1 MNDIINKNVN
11 LYTYIITS
19 HTPAYHTFYNT
30 NQTINICNII
40 NNMLTHMSDLYIDK
54 IFSPLN
60 YDVDCTRGIF
70 LLCKK
75 NNKEIIL
82 NTHIPFIYGN
92 NKKYYDINNGTIY
105 KQNILKQTDRHQL
118 IKKYK
123 DIFINNKIDIDLLTI
138 FKILFNGQSIIDKEY
153 ITYYEK
159 YLDKINDMFYKYIQY
174 TDLSNL
180 MDYIIKKHNIINI
193 DMNILNFQ
201 YYTYR
206 KYVAMVTIIADDNKI
221 PENITYKI
229 YNSIDD
235 FFEKKH
241 DDKTYKIISNNKYI
255 LVEEYD
261 VIQNNNIQN
270 DDEYIYDNEIE
281 TQYYIDKEYKNKLNM
296 LYDIEKSKNKYKL

>member
-1 MNDIINKNVN
+1 M
-11 LYTYIITS
+11 
-19 HTPAYHTFYNT
+19 
-30 NQTINICNII
+30 
-40 NNMLTHMSDLYIDK
+40 
-54 IFSPLN
+54 
-60 YDVDCTRGIF
+60 
-70 LLCKK
+70 
-75 NNKEIIL
+75 
-82 NTHIPFIYGN
+82 
-92 NKKYYDINNGTIY
+92 
-105 KQNILKQTDRHQL
+105 KQIDRHQL
-118 IKKYK
+118 VKKYK
-123 DIFINNKIDIDLLTI
+123 DIFINNKIDIDLLSI
-138 FKILFNGQSIIDKEY
+138 FKILFNEQSIIEKEY

-159 YLDKINDMFYKYIQY
+159 YLDKLNDMFYKYIQY

-180 MDYIIKKHNIINI
+180 MDYIIKKHNIVNIN
-193 DMNILNFQ
+193 MNILNFQ

-221 PENITYKI
+221 PENNTYKI

-296 LYDIEKSKNKYKL
+296 LYDIEKSKKQI